1 MVADGGRFSDYPCG
15 HGSGAQRLASGLPCA
30 DTYYHPQGPQCEGTV
45 NNRLTARERLP
56 GGRPGPGGAAGPI
69 VSVQYLRGIAAF
81 MVLLNHVAW
90 KVQQRGSHVLD
101 GFGIGEA
108 GVDIFFIVSGFIMC
122 HITAGPRVDIREFV
136 RNRCIRI
143 LPLYWIL
150 TTVALGIFLIAP
162 ERVNTS
168 GGSTHLL
175 ASYLLVP
182 VNGKFLVQ
190 AGWTLS
196 YEFYFYLVFAV
207 GLLFG
212 ARLGPLLAAL
222 ALVTLAGL
230 GSWHASDATA
240 WSFLTNNLLLEFVAG
255 IGLYGAHRLRLVR
268 RRWVAWLML
277 AAGVL
282 IFVAEN
288 RSEDRTF
295 LSPVRAIRYGLPALL
310 VCWGMVSLERPIAR
324 HRIRWLER
332 LGDISYSLYL
342 SHAFSIGACGLLLAR
357 VPASGRWGGWLLTG
371 VLLAAALLGAEL
383 CYRVIELPTRRAL
396 RTRLGTR
403 VKLAPA
409 LRDPAPARG

>member
-1 MVADGGRFSDYPCG
+1 
-15 HGSGAQRLASGLPCA
+15 
-30 DTYYHPQGPQCEGTV
+30 V
-45 NNRLTARERLP
+45 NNRVAAQDPLP
-56 GGRPGPGGAAGPI
+56 GGRRGPGGPSGTI

-90 KVQQRGSHVLD
+90 KLQQRGSHVLD
-101 GFGIGEA
+101 AFGIGVA

-122 HITAGPRVDIREFV
+122 HITAGSRVDIREFV

-150 TTVALGIFLIAP
+150 TTVALGIFLVAP

-168 GGSTHLL
+168 GGATHVL

-182 VNGKFLVQ
+182 VKGKFLVQ

-212 ARLGPLLAAL
+212 ARLGPVLAAM
-222 ALVTLAGL
+222 ALVGLVGL
-230 GSWHASDATA
+230 GTWHVSDANA
-240 WSFLTNNLLLEFVAG
+240 WSFLTSNLLLEFVAG
-255 IGLYGAHRLRLVR
+255 IGLYGAYRLRLVR
-268 RRWVAWLML
+268 RRWMAWLML
-277 AAGVL
+277 AAGVV

-288 RSEDRTF
+288 QSEDRNF
-295 LSPVRAIRYGLPALL
+295 LSPVRAIRYGLPGLL
-310 VCWGMVSLERPIAR
+310 VCWGLVSLERPIAR

-342 SHAFSIGACGLLLAR
+342 SHVFSISACGLLLAR
-357 VPASGRWGGWLLTG
+357 VPLAARWGGWLLPG

-383 CYRVIELPTRRAL
+383 CYRGIELPTRRAL
-396 RTRLGTR
+396 RMRLGSGVRLTPEVR
-403 VKLAPA
+403 H
-409 LRDPAPARG
+409 PAPARG